1 MRHQAAAHMPQ
12 PDAQSIVVELPWRT
26 LFKVLAAAALVW
38 VWLRTSQLFLLLTLA
53 VLIAV
58 ALDPVV
64 RRVER
69 RGLPRWG
76 AATLVAFSLLASV
89 TLFLFFAAESL
100 PSQGRLVATRMVA
113 AEQGLAQH
121 VPAFVRDAVGAE
133 DPETWR
139 SPISDH

>member
-1 MRHQAAAHMPQ
+1 MPTPDTSGRSRTSARPMRHQAAAHMPP
-12 PDAQSIVVELPWRT
+12 PDAQSIVVELPGVT
-26 LFKVLAAAALVW
+26 LVKVLAAAALVW

-76 AATLVAFSLLASV
+76 AATLVAFTLLASV
-89 TLFLFFAAESL
+89 TVFLFLAAESL
-100 PSQGRLVATRMVA
+100 PSQGRLVATRMA
-113 AEQGLAQH
+113 EAEQEL
-121 VPAFVRDAVGAE
+121 
-133 DPETWR
+133 
-139 SPISDH
+139 